1 MRRGRSGRTV
11 LSAAPSDSLSRTIVS
26 PLPIDLRATVS
37 PLAVGANDPTMYVDR
52 RQVWRASHTPAGPAL
67 LHLRVIDA
75 TTIEATGWGQ
85 GRDWMLDAAADF
97 VGANDDLAG
106 FDASAH
112 TKMQRAHRRHPGLRI
127 ARSGLIAD
135 HLVPAILG
143 QKVTGIQAKKAWH
156 GLVRKHGHDAPGPAD
171 TVSTAGPRRTPLRL
185 PPTMAEIGA
194 MPYWAF
200 HSLGVE
206 QRRAETVIRSARRID
221 RLQEAAQMGHDDA
234 LRRLTALP
242 GLGPWTAGLLQRLC
256 LGDPDG
262 IEVGDYH
269 LPDMVAFTLA
279 GEPRGTDARML
290 ELLAPFAG
298 HRGRA
303 LELLKIGGS
312 GKPAYGPRMTIHA
325 VEKL

>member
-1 MRRGRSGRTV
+1 
-11 LSAAPSDSLSRTIVS
+11 
-26 PLPIDLRATVS
+26 VS
-37 PLAVGANDPTMYVDR
+37 PLALGANDPTMYVDR
-52 RQVWRASHTPAGPAL
+52 RQMWRASHTPAGPVL
-67 LHLRVIDA
+67 LHLRVIDDN
-75 TTIEATGWGQ
+75 TIEATTWGD
-85 GRDWMLDAAADF
+85 GRFWMQDHAADF
-97 VGANDDLAG
+97 VGANDDLRG

-112 TKMQRAHRRHPGLRI
+112 PKVQRAHHRHPGLRV

-135 HLVPAILG
+135 QLVAAILG
-143 QKVTGIQAKKAWH
+143 QKVTVTQANKAWH

-171 TVSTAGPRRTPLRL
+171 TVSTAGPRRIPLRL

-221 RLQEAAQMGHDDA
+221 RLQEAAQMNHDDA

-242 GLGPWTAGLLQRLC
+242 GLGPWTAGLLQRRC

-269 LPDMVAFTLA
+269 LPDIVTFTLA
-279 GEPRGTDARML
+279 GEPRGNDARML

-298 HRGRA
+298 HRGRV
-303 LELLKIGGS
+303 LELLKVGGS
-312 GKPAYGPRMTIHA
+312 PKPKRGPRMTIHA